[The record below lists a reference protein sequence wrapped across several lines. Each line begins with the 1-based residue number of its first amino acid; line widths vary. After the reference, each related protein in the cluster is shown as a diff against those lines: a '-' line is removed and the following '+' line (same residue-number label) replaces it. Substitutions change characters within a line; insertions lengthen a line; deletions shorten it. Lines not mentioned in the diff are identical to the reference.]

1 MCFSFKDLNKHC
13 RDIWNISYIAEI
25 SETFLCILF
34 FLGTTTT
41 STSNQCLTTNDS
53 PTLNAACVFPWR
65 FQDDRLRQ
73 GCINDTDPDGK
84 YWCSTKTDPQ
94 SLEHIGGEGN
104 WGFCTNSCPPINQGT
119 ITTYKLQTFF

>member
-1 MCFSFKDLNKHC
+1 MCFSFK
-13 RDIWNISYIAEI
+13 IWINIAEI
-25 SETFLCILF
+25 SKTFLCILF
-34 FLGTTTT
+34 FLGTTTA

-53 PTLNAACVFPWR
+53 PTPNAPCVFPWR